1 MSASALK
8 STIPGVGTSPTS
20 TSHSMLPMNAMAQK
34 VAGSDSGSMK
44 PLSGSGLSYV
54 TLQPPSQPLSLVQ
67 DHRPS
72 VYQAPSYIGSSV
84 EKEPETE
91 KLIPNGVEVTKTEPE
106 QDVPAAV
113 KQTDSNR
120 NNNLSPENPPPEQPC
135 EIHTEQELTPLT
147 LDFPALCTQ
156 TQAQT
161 PAQNKVEEKK
171 TPVNNGSKESD
182 GKAVNIPVHTKQS
195 PHKPE
200 DTQVKNEV
208 PKAKPITNQ
217 SIKATSDNAAAPVAS
232 TIKPE
237 TKIATSIKTN
247 KRKSRELKDLKGAS
261 AVPDGASKPKRNRV
275 QTRLYQSPLPDIA
288 LLVKNLNKTPGPK
301 TPDDKLIVFY
311 KNEFL
316 AVRNAEGSFYVCQ
329 AVQNIYKSS
338 RRVRIRWLSQDKNNG
353 EIYSPDFYDF
363 TDFDCILT
371 NLNLNKIDKNKFQ
384 LTKIELL
391 RTENILKRAI
401 DVETGVSEIPRVTEE
416 HPDGLDLS
424 LYKDESQLKRRKGLH
439 KEKSSQ
445 RKKTK
450 RAASFSD
457 DDRDDEQ
464 SEKKSPKASR
474 AKKRS
479 ANKTMVIA
487 KSVAKSSSRAER
499 ALNRSTKSQSEGN
512 DGVVAIISAST
523 AAPTAAITT
532 TTTTTITTIATTAV
546 AAAAVAA
553 AAGAAAITATA
564 ATGATATT
572 SPTAANASVAAD
584 AKSNAEAKKFEMK
597 KNGKQQSNNTTG
609 GVPRTK
615 PRGTAQ
621 AAQQASKSQAGRP
634 KRVTATTGV
643 LPNEEASSRKKPRG
657 RA

>member
-1 MSASALK
+1 
-8 STIPGVGTSPTS
+8 
-20 TSHSMLPMNAMAQK
+20 MLPMNAMAQK

-72 VYQAPSYIGSSV
+72 VYQAPSYIGSSM

-91 KLIPNGVEVTKTEPE
+91 KLIPNGVEVAKAELE
-106 QDVPAAV
+106 QDVPAPV

-120 NNNLSPENPPPEQPC
+120 NNNLSPENPAAEQPC
-135 EIHTEQELTPLT
+135 EIHTEQELTSLT
-147 LDFPALCTQ
+147 LDFPALCTHAQVQ
-156 TQAQT
+156 T
-161 PAQNKVEEKK
+161 QNKVEEKK
-171 TPVNNGSKESD
+171 TPVNNGSD
-182 GKAVNIPVHTKQS
+182 GKAVNTPVHTKQS

-200 DTQVKNEV
+200 DTPVKNEV
-208 PKAKPITNQ
+208 TKAKPTTNQ
-217 SIKATSDNAAAPVAS
+217 SIKTTIDNAAAAPLAS
-232 TIKPE
+232 TVKPE
-237 TKIATSIKTN
+237 TKVITSLKMN

-261 AVPDGASKPKRNRV
+261 TVADGASKPKRNRV

-301 TPDDKLIVFY
+301 ATDEKLIVFY

-338 RRVRIRWLSQDKNNG
+338 RRVRIRWLSQDKTNG

-401 DVETGVSEIPRVTEE
+401 DVEAGISEAPRVTEE

-439 KEKSSQ
+439 KEKPGQ
-445 RKKTK
+445 RKKAK
-450 RAASFSD
+450 RTTSSSD
-457 DDRDDEQ
+457 DDRDEEQ
-464 SEKKSPKASR
+464 SEKKTPKTNR
-474 AKKRS
+474 TKKRS
-479 ANKTMVIA
+479 ANKSLAIA
-487 KSVAKSSSRAER
+487 KSVAKNSSRAER
-499 ALNRSTKSQSEGN
+499 ALNRSTKLQSDGN
-512 DGVVAIISAST
+512 DA
-523 AAPTAAITT
+523 
-532 TTTTTITTIATTAV
+532 
-546 AAAAVAA
+546 
-553 AAGAAAITATA
+553 TATA
-564 ATGATATT
+564 ATTTVAATDAAGATTVAVATGAASPATT
-572 SPTAANASVAAD
+572 NAAD
-584 AKSNAEAKKFEMK
+584 SKNNAEAKKFEMK
-597 KNGKQQSNNTTG
+597 KNGKQQNNNTT

-621 AAQQASKSQAGRP
+621 AAQQASKMAGRP

-643 LPNEEASSRKKPRG
+643 LPTEEASPRKKPRG